1 LHLLLIKKAIKI
13 TIVNL
18 SRIIVLEEELTS
30 NKRGNRFNINVG
42 NLTEGMYFLTFDNKQ
57 KGNLKVKFIKE

>member
-1 LHLLLIKKAIKI
+1 MHLLLIKKAIKI

-30 NKRGNRFNINVG
+30 NKPGNRFNINVG